1 MLDIHYNDIS
11 ERIFLVFYITEQVK
25 FMHINNLKIITFSE
39 IIKISLTSIQ
49 HKTCKNL
56 IALKYFNDI
65 NWSFFS
71 LFFFIIYIFR
81 ETWFYNWYLCI
92 YLYKICVNNFY
103 KNNKPVLC
111 MSLWNSSNIIYIHAI
126 FRMNISS
133 YYYVH
138 KS

>member
-1 MLDIHYNDIS
+1 MVDIHYNDIS

-65 NWSFFS
+65 N
-71 LFFFIIYIFR
+71 
-81 ETWFYNWYLCI
+81 
-92 YLYKICVNNFY
+92 
-103 KNNKPVLC
+103 
-111 MSLWNSSNIIYIHAI
+111 
-126 FRMNISS
+126 
-133 YYYVH
+133 
-138 KS
+138 